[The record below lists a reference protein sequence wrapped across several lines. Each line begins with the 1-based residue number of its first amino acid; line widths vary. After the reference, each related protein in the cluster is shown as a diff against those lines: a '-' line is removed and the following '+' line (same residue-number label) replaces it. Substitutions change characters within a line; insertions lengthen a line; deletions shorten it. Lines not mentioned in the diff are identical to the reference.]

1 MCIYIHLYRHLLA
14 CMWNGLCIIQTRTH
28 TCVYKRCVFIYVVYI
43 YVHLCKPHTQTLQAY
58 WGVGKCMLHP
68 DAREVRLQLGTQ
80 EWVLGSLLAAMC
92 VAQVHYVALLVLG
105 IWAMYLLNSALVLQS
120 TLPKSLPNWA
130 RYPSSIAHCSDQF
143 GSSRISRSIT

>member
-1 MCIYIHLYRHLLA
+1 
-14 CMWNGLCIIQTRTH
+14 
-28 TCVYKRCVFIYVVYI
+28 
-43 YVHLCKPHTQTLQAY
+43 
-58 WGVGKCMLHP
+58 MLHT

-80 EWVLGSLLAAMC
+80 EWVLGNVLVAMC

-130 RYPSSIAHCSDQF
+130 RYPSSIALCSDQF

>member
-1 MCIYIHLYRHLLA
+1 MC
-14 CMWNGLCIIQTRTH
+14 
-28 TCVYKRCVFIYVVYI
+28 VYVVYI
-43 YVHLCKPHTQTLQAY
+43 YVHLCKPHTHTPQAY
-58 WGVGKCMLHP
+58 WWVGKCMLHT

-80 EWVLGSLLAAMC
+80 EWVLGKVLVALC

-105 IWAMYLLNSALVLQS
+105 IWAMFLLNSALVLQS